1 MFQYFTHPCS
11 INRLPCSEQRI
22 RYALKI
28 HWVIGVQWKVVNAVT
43 WSLFHFRDLPDHSK
57 GRGLEIRE
65 AESRKATSNL
75 VFPWK
80 WTQRAGL
87 VCRYLVWSQGK
98 E

>member
-1 MFQYFTHPCS
+1 
-11 INRLPCSEQRI
+11 
-22 RYALKI
+22 
-28 HWVIGVQWKVVNAVT
+28 
-43 WSLFHFRDLPDHSK
+43 
-57 GRGLEIRE
+57 
-65 AESRKATSNL
+65 